1 MTAVKLAFSPC
12 PNDTFVFGAMVH
24 GLVNS
29 EGLRFDYRMEDVETL
44 NTMALSGRGEVV
56 KVSYHAYL
64 YLSEKYALLDSGSAL
79 GFGNG
84 PLLISKKPCSP
95 DDLQAMTV
103 AIPCKYTTANLLLKL
118 ALPGVRM
125 KRIMVF
131 SRIEDAILEG
141 EADAGVIIHENR
153 FTFEKKGLVKIMD
166 LGEYWEQQTGLP
178 VPFGGIVAKKSLGY
192 ETIGKLNRVLHR
204 SVEFAMQNPGSVME
218 FVRCNA
224 REMDE
229 EVMMKHIRLYVN
241 QHTLD
246 LGPEGKKAVHE
257 LIRRSGAVRDIP

>member
-1 MTAVKLAFSPC
+1 
-12 PNDTFVFGAMVH
+12 
-24 GLVNS
+24 
-29 EGLRFDYRMEDVETL
+29 
-44 NTMALSGRGEVV
+44 
-56 KVSYHAYL
+56 
-64 YLSEKYALLDSGSAL
+64 
-79 GFGNG
+79 
-84 PLLISKKPCSP
+84 
-95 DDLQAMTV
+95 
-103 AIPCKYTTANLLLKL
+103 
-118 ALPGVRM
+118 M

-178 VPFGGIVAKKSLGY
+178 VPLGGIVAKKSLGY

-246 LGPEGKKAVHE
+246 LGPEGKKAVRE
-257 LIRRSGAVRDIP
+257 LIRRSGAVRDLP